1 MHAIVGGSFNERKVG
16 GKLVFWKFEKIKVS
30 LLKVF
35 TTSVSKHEQVVDL
48 KAYTQQ
54 TLALSIKNDTLIIQN
69 VTTTIPIVHGGSKY
83 KYRLLWYM
91 RMRTSYIRDAQ
102 ETRVT

>member
-1 MHAIVGGSFNERKVG
+1 M
-16 GKLVFWKFEKIKVS
+16 
-30 LLKVF
+30 F

-83 KYRLLWYM
+83 KYRLL
-91 RMRTSYIRDAQ
+91 
-102 ETRVT
+102 

>member
-1 MHAIVGGSFNERKVG
+1 M
-16 GKLVFWKFEKIKVS
+16 
-30 LLKVF
+30 F

-69 VTTTIPIVHGGSKY
+69 VTTTIPIALMVEVNIIIDSFDIWEWELA
-83 KYRLLWYM
+83 RLEMLK
-91 RMRTSYIRDAQ
+91 RRELHSTLA
-102 ETRVT
+102 V